1 MSDTKYL
8 VNVPKGCL
16 VRCVSGEVGRVKEAY
31 SETGWNPLGIR
42 VLLEDG
48 TVCRAEEV
56 LELVKPVE
64 IELKEK
70 INSPESDS
78 LEFKGSFASPLESKE
93 KIMDEC
99 KLKNDEQYDAWFKQK
114 SPELMHATMKTIA
127 AFANTDGGTL
137 FIGIQDRT
145 KKILGLQADYENLKV
160 DDDGL
165 LIEIKNQLKHFF
177 GDELRMTVLNLIS
190 ELKIYTYKGKE
201 ICRIDV
207 TPSKTTAIPVKHFK
221 SKLDEFYI
229 RHSNSSEL
237 VPSARHFYEDHWDK
251 HKIKYL
257 STNLI

>member
-1 MSDTKYL
+1 M
-8 VNVPKGCL
+8 PIGCL

-78 LEFKGSFASPLESKE
+78 LEFKASFASPLESKE
-93 KIMDEC
+93 KIMDEY
-99 KLKNDEQYDAWFKQK
+99 KIKNDQAYEAWFKQK
-114 SPELMHATMKTIA
+114 SPELMHVVMKTIA

-221 SKLDEFYI
+221 SEIEEFYI
-229 RHSNSSEL
+229 RHSNSSE
-237 VPSARHFYEDHWDK
+237 PIPPQKFYEIHWPQ
-251 HKIKYL
+251 HQMKYVGA
-257 STNLI
+257 NLT

>member
-1 MSDTKYL
+1 MSDTRYL

-16 VRCVSGEVGRVKEAY
+16 VKCVSGEIGRVKERY

-56 LELVKPVE
+56 MELVKPVE

-78 LEFKGSFASPLESKE
+78 LEFKASFASPLESKE

-99 KLKNDEQYDAWFKQK
+99 RMKNDQAYEAWFKQK
-114 SPELMHATMKTIA
+114 SPELMHAVMKTIA

-137 FIGIQDRT
+137 LIGIADKP
-145 KKILGLQADYENLKV
+145 KKTLGLQADYDNLKV
-160 DDDGL
+160 DDDRL

-221 SKLDEFYI
+221 SKLEEYYI

-237 VPSARHFYEDHWDK
+237 IPSARHFYEGHWK
-251 HKIKYL
+251 QHTIKYL
-257 STNLI
+257 SISLT